1 MVSQVEENPETA
13 VDQRHASQHPS
24 CMGLPYRC
32 VVREARQ
39 FFVDLSLGI
48 QACSSESLL
57 KKPQRLTAVV
67 GKGYALAQK
76 RLSLATC
83 AKHYEA
89 EQA

>member
-1 MVSQVEENPETA
+1 
-13 VDQRHASQHPS
+13 
-24 CMGLPYRC
+24 MGLPYRC
-32 VVREARQ
+32 VVREVRQ

-76 RLSLATC
+76 RLALATC
-83 AKHYEA
+83 AKHYKA